1 MDIPELVRQ
10 LLILK
15 SRLKSHVKM
24 NIHINDETLRVRMWI
39 VKEESFVLNMELD
52 KWHVES
58 SDFLRDCCG
67 IAVENNLVSEQRTLK
82 LWQ

>member
-15 SRLKSHVKM
+15 SRLKSNVKM

-39 VKEESFVLNMELD
+39 VKQESFTLDMELD
-52 KWHVES
+52 KWHVDS
-58 SDFLRDCCG
+58 RDFLCDCCG
-67 IAVENNLVSEQRTLK
+67 IAVENNLVSEQQTLK